1 MEHVIV
7 GTAGHVDHGKTL
19 LVKALTGVDTD
30 RLKEEK
36 ERGISIELGFAP
48 LKLPDGRQLGLVDVP
63 GHERF
68 IRQMLA
74 GVAGIDVVLLVVAAD
89 EGVMPQT
96 REHLAI
102 IDLLQI
108 KRGILVLTKIDLV
121 EPAWLELVEE
131 EVRELVRGTNLE
143 GAPLVRVSAVTGE
156 GLEELKE
163 LLAQI
168 TLEIPPRPASGRVR
182 LPIDRV
188 FSLPGFGTIVTGTLW
203 SGSIEVGME
212 VEIQPEGRKSRARSL
227 QVHGRPV
234 SRAQAGQRVAVN
246 LAGVEVQH
254 VRRGS
259 VLVEPGLWQPAV
271 RIDVNIKVLPGAK
284 LKNRDRVRF
293 YLATKEAFGRVVLLD
308 REELEGE
315 MEALG
320 QLVLE
325 EPVVAAPR
333 DRFILRTYSP
343 LVTIGGG
350 EVIAVNTPRYR
361 RYDQKVLE
369 ILKRRLNGSLPEIF
383 LDIIRE
389 SKEGLELKKA
399 CVQAGLTLDE
409 GRDILKR
416 EADRGEFILF
426 PGAEGEQYVI
436 SREGLNHLWERAH
449 PALEDFHRRYPLR
462 MGLPK
467 EELRSR
473 LFSRIDWRTF
483 QGILERWVEEGK
495 IKLEGNSVALASY
508 RAEMDKRQERA
519 AGILI
524 ERYRAGWFQPP
535 LPEEAAQGLNL
546 TLEELEEILHFLVRQ
561 GHLVKVAEKLY
572 FHKEAVLAAQE
583 EIRRLGREGPFTL
596 GAVRDS
602 LKSSRKYV
610 LPLLEY
616 LDQIK
621 FTRRVGD
628 KRTIVESV
636 PLEDKPRE

>member
-1 MEHVIV
+1 M
-7 GTAGHVDHGKTL
+7 DHGKTV

-74 GVAGIDVVLLVVAAD
+74 GVAGIDLVLLVVAAD

-108 KRGILVLTKIDLV
+108 KRGILVITKIDLV
-121 EPAWLELVEE
+121 EPAWLDLVEE
-131 EVRELVRGTNLE
+131 EVRELVRGTTLE
-143 GAPLVRVSAVTGE
+143 GAPVVRVSAVTGE

-163 LLAQI
+163 VLSRI
-168 TLEIPPRPASGRVR
+168 TREIPPRPSSGRIR

-203 SGSIEVGME
+203 SGSIEAGME
-212 VEIQPEGRKSRARSL
+212 VEIQPEGRKGRARSL
-227 QVHGRPV
+227 QVHGQPV

-259 VLVEPGLWQPAV
+259 VLVEPSLWHPAL
-271 RIDVNIKVLPGAK
+271 RIDVNIRLLPGAK
-284 LKNRDRVRF
+284 LKNRERVRF
-293 YLATKEAFGRVVLLD
+293 YLGTKEAFGRVVLLD

-315 MEALG
+315 GEALG

-361 RYDQKVLE
+361 RYDEKVLE
-369 ILKRRLNGSLPEIF
+369 LLRRRLNASLSKLF
-383 LDIIRE
+383 LDIVRE

-399 CVQAGLTLDE
+399 CAQAGLTME
-409 GRDILKR
+409 EARDALKR
-416 EADRGEFILF
+416 EAGRGEFILL
-426 PGAEGEQYVI
+426 PAAEGEQYI
-436 SREGLNHLWERAH
+436 ITPEGLRRLWERAH
-449 PALEDFHRRYPLR
+449 PVLEDFHRRYPLR
-462 MGLPK
+462 PGLPK

-473 LFSRIDWRTF
+473 IFSRLDWRTF
-483 QGILERWVEEGK
+483 QGILEQWAKEGK
-495 IKLEGNSVALASY
+495 IKLEGNAVALAGY
-508 RAEMDKRQERA
+508 RAALDKRQEKA
-519 AGILI
+519 AGVLI
-524 ERYRAGWFQPP
+524 ERYKAGWFQPP

-546 TLEELEEILHFLVRQ
+546 APEELEELLHFLVRQ

-596 GAVRDS
+596 GAVRDT

-628 KRTIVESV
+628 KRTIVE
-636 PLEDKPRE
+636 PAPWEDKTLENKI

>member
-1 MEHVIV
+1 MQRIVV

-74 GVAGIDVVLLVVAAD
+74 GVAGIDLVLLVVAAD

-108 KRGILVLTKIDLV
+108 KRGILVITKIDLV
-121 EPAWLELVEE
+121 EPAWLDLVEE
-131 EVRELVRGTNLE
+131 EVKELVRGTTLE
-143 GAPLVRVSAVTGE
+143 GAPVVRVSAVTGE

-163 LLAQI
+163 VLARI
-168 TLEIPPRPASGRVR
+168 TLEIPPRPSSGRIR
-182 LPIDRV
+182 LPVDRV

-203 SGSIEVGME
+203 SGTIEVGME
-212 VEIQPEGRKSRARSL
+212 VEVQPEARKGRARSL
-227 QVHGRPV
+227 QVHGRSV
-234 SRAQAGQRVAVN
+234 SRAEAGQRVAVN
-246 LAGVEVQH
+246 LAGIEVQH

-271 RIDVNIKVLPGAK
+271 RLDVNIKLLPGAR
-284 LKNRDRVRF
+284 LKNRERVRF
-293 YLATKEAFGRVVLLD
+293 YLGTKEAFGRAVLLD
-308 REELEGE
+308 REELEGGG
-315 MEALG
+315 EALG

-343 LVTIGGG
+343 LMTIGGG
-350 EVIAVNTPRYR
+350 EVIAVNTPRHR
-361 RYDQKVLE
+361 RYDEKVLE
-369 ILKRRLNGSLPEIF
+369 TLKRRLTGSPPELF
-383 LDIIRE
+383 LDLIRE

-399 CVQAGLTLDE
+399 CSQAGLAVE
-409 GRDILKR
+409 EARDILKE
-416 EADRGEFILF
+416 EASRGEFIIL
-426 PGAEGEQYVI
+426 PAGEGEEYVLT
-436 SREGLNHLWERAH
+436 REGVDQFWERVH
-449 PALEDFHRRYPLR
+449 PLLKDFHRRYPLR
-462 MGLPK
+462 PGLPK

-473 LFSRIDWRTF
+473 IFSRLDWRAF
-483 QGILERWVEEGK
+483 QGILELWSKEGK
-495 IKLEGNSVALASY
+495 IRLEGNAVALGSH
-508 RAEMDKRQERA
+508 RPGMDEEQEKVAR
-519 AGILI
+519 ILL

-535 LPEEAAQGLNL
+535 LPEEAAQGLDL
-546 TLEELEEILHFLVRQ
+546 APEELEEILHFLVRQ
-561 GHLVKVAEKLY
+561 GSLVKVAEKLY
-572 FHKEAVLAAQE
+572 FHREAFRAAQE
-583 EIRRLGREGPFTL
+583 EIRRLGREGLFTL
-596 GAVRDS
+596 GAVRDA

-616 LDQIK
+616 MDQIK
-621 FTRRVGD
+621 FTRRIGD
-628 KRTIVESV
+628 KRTVVEGPS
-636 PLEDKPRE
+636 